1 MFQSGKDLRDESV
14 PILQARARAVRARVL
29 RMAHAGKTPHVGSAL
44 SSVDLLV
51 ALYFSALRID
61 PAKPD
66 DPGRDRLLLSKGHG
80 CMAQYGALAERGFF
94 PESVLDEYARD
105 GGRLAEHPGPHCV
118 PGIEAATGSLGHGL
132 PMGAGMALAAKM
144 RGASYRVF
152 VVLSDGECYEG
163 SVWEAALFARTQGL
177 DGLTAIVDYNGWSA
191 MGRTDLAMDP
201 FAEKWRAFGWSVRE
215 IDGHDVASIASV
227 LAAVPFEP
235 GRPSAIIGRT
245 LKGKGVSFM
254 ENDLEWHYRPPNDDD
269 LKRALLEI
277 SG

>member
-1 MFQSGKDLRDESV
+1 MFQPGKNLTDVNV
-14 PILQARARAVRARVL
+14 PSLQARARAVRARVL
-29 RMAHAGKTPHVGSAL
+29 RMAHAGRTPHVASAL
-44 SSVDLLV
+44 SCVDLLV
-51 ALYFSALRID
+51 ALYFSELRID

-66 DPGRDRLLLSKGHG
+66 DPDRDRLLLSKGHG

-94 PESVLDEYARD
+94 PEVVLEEYARD

-132 PMGAGMALAAKM
+132 SIGAGLTLAAKV
-144 RGASYRVF
+144 RRANYRVF

-163 SVWEAALFARTQGL
+163 SVWEAALFAPALGL

-191 MGRTDLAMDP
+191 MARTYPAMEP
-201 FAEKWRAFGWSVRE
+201 LAEKWRAFGWSVQQ
-215 IDGHDVASIASV
+215 IDGHDMQALATA

-235 GRPSAIIGRT
+235 GRPSAILART
-245 LKGKGVSFM
+245 VKGKGVSFM
-254 ENDLEWHYRPPNDDD
+254 ENDLEWHYRPPNDQD
-269 LKRALLEI
+269 LQRALLEI